1 MKNPNEIE
9 VVDPEFVTTEKN
21 VDRFY
26 NWLHKIG
33 NEYIGNNERMERAF
47 NLITE

>member
-1 MKNPNEIE
+1 MKDTNEIE
-9 VVDPEFVTTEKN
+9 VVDAEIVTTEKN

-26 NWLHKIG
+26 DWLHKIG
-33 NEYIGNNERMERAF
+33 NKYIGNNERMERAF